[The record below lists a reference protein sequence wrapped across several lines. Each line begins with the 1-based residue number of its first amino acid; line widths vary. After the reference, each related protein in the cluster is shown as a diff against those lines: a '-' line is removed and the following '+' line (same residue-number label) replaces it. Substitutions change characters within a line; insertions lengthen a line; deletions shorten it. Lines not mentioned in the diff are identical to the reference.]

1 PAQSERRAVDM
12 LRTVASGLARAMMVL
27 PLVAFGPPCATSIA
41 SPPRSGAP
49 HAHMAVITPRDF
61 VPRVTNPYFPLT
73 PGTTLRYSGEKD
85 GKSAIDEF
93 TVTHR
98 TKTIHGVRT
107 TVAPDT
113 LSLAGHLAKAT
124 TDGYAQDRRGDVWYF
139 GEATK
144 TLKPNGQLESTQGS
158 WQSGV
163 KGARA
168 GIFFPSKPR
177 IGVKG
182 QQEFFKGQAEDH
194 FEVLSVNAAVHV
206 PGASSDAA
214 VKTKEWTPLEPE
226 VLDNK

>member
-1 PAQSERRAVDM
+1 
-12 LRTVASGLARAMMVL
+12 
-27 PLVAFGPPCATSIA
+27 
-41 SPPRSGAP
+41 
-49 HAHMAVITPRDF
+49 
-61 VPRVTNPYFPLT
+61 
-73 PGTTLRYSGEKD
+73 
-85 GKSAIDEF
+85 
-93 TVTHR
+93 
-98 TKTIHGVRT
+98 
-107 TVAPDT
+107 
-113 LSLAGHLAKAT
+113 
-124 TDGYAQDRRGDVWYF
+124 GDVWYF

-226 VLDNK
+226 VLDNKYYVRGIGTVLELAVRGPRERLELTSVRR